1 MIEYRSI
8 DFLKK
13 MPHFIKQRVATC
25 GKQTRYTFR
34 GVCTSTAPTVQST
47 LHYYSNKKC
56 VLSYRGSSDV
66 LHELGVEEGE
76 AHELGLV
83 EVHHEQLVR
92 RRQLRLLLRELLVEV
107 RHVLA
112 MFLYIN

>member
-1 MIEYRSI
+1 M
-8 DFLKK
+8 
-13 MPHFIKQRVATC
+13 
-25 GKQTRYTFR
+25 
-34 GVCTSTAPTVQST
+34 
-47 LHYYSNKKC
+47 
-56 VLSYRGSSDV
+56 